1 MKTLLILRHAKS
13 SWTEPELD
21 DHDRPLNDRGRRDAP
36 RMGRLIQRQNL
47 IPDTVLTSTANRARR
62 TAELAIEAWGQ
73 PTALTPIENLY
84 LAAPG
89 VYLIWLGQLD
99 SQEDPTDRVM
109 VVGHNPGVEE
119 LVTLLSGARERMPT
133 AALARI
139 DLPIDSWPEVVSGV
153 EGTLVDL
160 WRPKELKD

>member
-47 IPDTVLTSTANRARR
+47 VPDIVLTSTANRARR

-73 PTALTPIENLY
+73 PTTLTPIENFY

-89 VYLIWLGQLD
+89 VYLMWLGHLD

-139 DLPIDSWPEVVSGV
+139 DLPIDSWSEVASGV

>member
-1 MKTLLILRHAKS
+1 MKSLLILRHAKS
-13 SWTEPELD
+13 SWNDPELD

-36 RMGRLIQRQNL
+36 RMGRLIQRQSL
-47 IPDTVLTSTANRARR
+47 VPDIVLTSTANRARR

-73 PTALTPIENLY
+73 PTTLKPIENFY

-89 VYLIWLGQLD
+89 VYLEWLVHLD
-99 SQEDPTDRVM
+99 DSTDRVM

-119 LVTLLSGARERMPT
+119 LVRLLSGAHETMPT

-139 DLPIDSWPEVVSGV
+139 DLPIDTWSELVPGV
-153 EGTLVDL
+153 PGTLVDL
-160 WRPKELKD
+160 WRPKELKKD

>member
-1 MKTLLILRHAKS
+1 
-13 SWTEPELD
+13 
-21 DHDRPLNDRGRRDAP
+21 
-36 RMGRLIQRQNL
+36 MGRLIQRQSL
-47 IPDTVLTSTANRARR
+47 VPDIVLASTANRARQ

-73 PTALTPIENLY
+73 PTTLKPIENLY

-89 VYLIWLGQLD
+89 VYLQFLGHLD
-99 SQEDPTDRVM
+99 DRTDRVM

-119 LVTLLSGARERMPT
+119 LVRLLSGADEPMPT

-139 DLPIDSWPEVVSGV
+139 DLPIDAWSELNPEVQ
-153 EGTLVDL
+153 GTLVDC